1 MLKRLQPSVASRLI
15 STSGTFG
22 APTIRA
28 ALLLGFALIGG
39 IWLFAGYYFT
49 ARMAELEQRSTAI
62 NSRYMRAQDLLTGTR
77 GHVLMGS
84 VYVRDALLDPD
95 PKTAAAYRA
104 QLEESYRAAEQ
115 ALSQYVPVIDVPGE
129 QERISRLRRE
139 VDEFRRTLVEVLE
152 TDSRSWPSTARDL
165 LRGRIMPKRVGV
177 MRISE
182 QVQALNRSAF
192 VQQQNEIA
200 ALYRLTQRHVWE
212 SFGLAVAASFGIA
225 VLAMLYAGRLE
236 DRIQRQRLKD
246 IDTARDLQ
254 RLSSQLLTAQ
264 EEERRGIAR
273 ELHDE
278 VGQVLTAIKVELSLA
293 QHAVEAAGA
302 PASLLEDARAITDGA
317 LHAVRDLSHLLHPAM
332 LDDLGLPAVVAWYIK
347 GFGKRH
353 GVAAELLH
361 ERMEE
366 RLSAEVESAAY
377 RIVQEALTNV
387 AKHAQAKSC
396 RVFLQRLT
404 NTLLVT
410 IEDDGIGFDPVT
422 AGQLSAARG
431 LGLVSIR
438 ERVSQLHGTLRIET
452 GEGKGVRLTVELPAR
467 MRPAVL
473 EDGSGRDLVA
483 PIAAPTVREVLGG

>member
-1 MLKRLQPSVASRLI
+1 VLKRLQPSVASRLI

-302 PASLLEDARAITDGA
+302 PPNLLEDARAITDGA

>member
-1 MLKRLQPSVASRLI
+1 VLKRLQPSVASRLI

-404 NTLLVT
+404 HTLLVT